1 MSVDGDADLYH
12 YHHDTLACTRP
23 AVNTRACGTIHS
35 SAPLFVNVIP
45 ESGNG
50 CAVTS
55 LTPLRYSDRAL
66 VLVMRS
72 PDAWHYDAALRVNTF
87 ATVVA

>member
-1 MSVDGDADLYH
+1 MSVDGDSDLYH
-12 YHHDTLACTRP
+12 YHHATLAGTRP
-23 AVNTRACGTIHS
+23 AVSTRAFRTIHY
-35 SAPLFVNVIP
+35 SAPFVNVIP

-66 VLVMRS
+66 MLVARS
-72 PDAWHYDAALRVNTF
+72 PDARHYDEALRVNTF